1 MTRKAPAFELDPRLP
16 PARAVHRVATA
27 QFDRALA
34 ALTRRDAAAVHD
46 TRKVCKKLRA
56 LLRLIRP
63 MLGRA
68 YLAENARLRDTGRVL
83 SRGRE
88 AVVLVETADR
98 LFGADAGLA
107 PLAQCIREWPHPETA
122 VPFQEARDLLETG
135 RRSAAGWPI
144 RRLSA
149 GNLMIGLLAGYRRAR
164 RAYQQARRS
173 PTPLALHEWR
183 KQAKYHG
190 YQAAL
195 LSRLWPDARSRV
207 NRLKKLSDL
216 LGEHHDLHVLA
227 MQLRRRKA
235 GIACPERLPAAR
247 KRIRDA
253 QAECTKEALALGK
266 LLFVAGPLAWLEG
279 PVAA

>member
-1 MTRKAPAFELDPRLP
+1 MTRKAPAFELDPRLA
-16 PARAVHRVATA
+16 PARAVRRAAAA
-27 QFDRALA
+27 QFDHALA
-34 ALTRRDAAAVHD
+34 ALTRGDAGAAHE
-46 TRKVCKKLRA
+46 TRKVCKKLRS

-63 MLGRA
+63 LLGRG
-68 YLAENARLRDTGRVL
+68 YLAENARLRDTGRAL

-88 AVVLVETADR
+88 ALVLVETADR
-98 LFGADAGLA
+98 LFGADAGLE
-107 PLAQCIREWPHPETA
+107 PLARCIREWPRPETA
-122 VPFQEARDLLETG
+122 VPFQDARQLLETG
-135 RRSAAGWPI
+135 RQNAGGWPL

-195 LSRLWPDARSRV
+195 LSRLWPDARTRI

-235 GIACPERLPAAR
+235 DVGCPERLPEAR

-253 QAECTKEALALGK
+253 QAECTREALALGK
-266 LLFVAGPLAWLEG
+266 LLLSTGPLAWLEA

>member
-1 MTRKAPAFELDPRLP
+1 VTRKAPAFELDTRLP
-16 PARAVHRVATA
+16 PARAVHRAAAA
-27 QFDRALA
+27 QFDYALA
-34 ALTRRDAAAVHD
+34 SLARGDAGAAHD
-46 TRKVCKKLRA
+46 ARKVCKKLRA

-63 MLGRA
+63 RLGRA

-83 SRGRE
+83 SQGRE
-88 AVVLVETADR
+88 AAVLVETADR
-98 LFGADAGLA
+98 LFGADAGLE
-107 PLAQCIREWPHPETA
+107 PLATSIREWPHPETA
-122 VPFQEARDLLETG
+122 VPFQQARQLLETG
-135 RRSAAGWPI
+135 RQCAAGWPI
-144 RRLSA
+144 RKLSA

-164 RAYQQARRS
+164 RSFQRARRS

-195 LSRLWPDARSRV
+195 LSRLWPDARTRI

-227 MQLRRRKA
+227 MLLRRRKA
-235 GIACPERLPAAR
+235 DVGSPERLPAAR

-253 QAECTKEALALGK
+253 QAECTREALALGK
-266 LLFVAGPLAWLEG
+266 LLFSAGPLAWLEA
-279 PVAA
+279 PAQ